1 MNQMCGNSQ
10 CGQLF
15 HGSVVHRRMR
25 TNTLYGLEAL
35 RIRVRKST
43 FSGSDGQSKRP
54 HMCQCPSVDMYTDTR
69 IPVPLK
75 DTGKVHKCVSSFT
88 FSV

>member
-25 TNTLYGLEAL
+25 TNTLYGLEAF

-43 FSGSDGQSKRP
+43 FSGSDGQSKRDLI
-54 HMCQCPSVDMYTDTR
+54 CVS
-69 IPVPLK
+69 VPLW
-75 DTGKVHKCVSSFT
+75 TCIQTLESLFH
-88 FSV
+88 